1 MTPRCSVAAALLTV
15 AIAAGCATP
24 APEGQLIADPYENV
38 NRRIHAFNVGLD
50 RFALRPAA
58 IAYDSVTPALGQH
71 LIGNAI
77 DHLRLPV
84 VLINN
89 VLQADFAA
97 AADTLGRFVAN
108 TALGAG
114 GLLDPA
120 TELGLPFR
128 ETDFG
133 VTLARWGA
141 AEGPYVVL
149 PVFGPSTGRDVP
161 GRVGDFALDPVTYV
175 GLPGGTPVTVARI
188 ALPPIDARS
197 QAFEPIDQ
205 ILYESEDSYVT
216 LRSVFVQNRRRVVAG
231 GQTPDAGLPD
241 VLGPDAA
248 SPAAQPAGAQPA
260 E

>member
-1 MTPRCSVAAALLTV
+1 MSLKALSAVALLAAAVT
-15 AIAAGCATP
+15 AGCATP
-24 APEGQLIADPYENV
+24 APPGQLIADPYENV
-38 NRRIHAFNVGLD
+38 NRNIHAFNVGLD
-50 RFALRPAA
+50 RAVLRPAA
-58 IAYDSVTPALGQH
+58 IAYDTVTPALGQH

-84 VLINN
+84 VLVNN

-128 ETDFG
+128 ESDFG
-133 VTLARWGA
+133 VTLATWGA
-141 AEGPYVVL
+141 DEGPYLVL
-149 PVFGPSTGRDVP
+149 PVFGPSTGRDFP
-161 GRVGDFALDPVTYV
+161 GRVVDFAIDPTNFVRF
-175 GLPGGTPVTVARI
+175 PGGAAVTAARV

-197 QAFEPIDQ
+197 QAFTPIDQ
-205 ILYESEDSYVT
+205 ILYETEDSYVT
-216 LRSVFVQNRRRVVAG
+216 LRSVFVQNRRRIIAG
-231 GQTPDAGLPD
+231 GQTQTDDLPD
-241 VLGPDAA
+241 VFAPDVE
-248 SPAAQPAGAQPA
+248 ST

>member
-1 MTPRCSVAAALLTV
+1 MSIRALAGVAVVLASLT
-15 AIAAGCATP
+15 AGCATP

-50 RFALRPAA
+50 RAVLRPAA
-58 IAYDSVTPALGQH
+58 IAYDTVTPALGQH

-89 VLQADFAA
+89 VLQADFGG

-141 AEGPYVVL
+141 EEGPYLVL
-149 PVFGPSTGRDVP
+149 PVFGPSTGRDFP
-161 GRVGDFALDPVTYV
+161 GRVVDFAVDPTNFISI
-175 GLPGGTPVTVARI
+175 PGGTGVAVARV

-205 ILYESEDSYVT
+205 VLYQSEDSYVT
-216 LRSVFVQNRRRVVAG
+216 LRSLFVQNRRRVVAG
-231 GQTPDAGLPD
+231 GVTPTETLPD
-241 VLGPDAA
+241 VFAPDVE
-248 SPAAQPAGAQPA
+248 ST